1 MSHQEL
7 LNNLRLKQMEIT
19 LLRETIE
26 ERERESL
33 LTQRDLRMQIV
44 DAQEAMRAKLIQ
56 RNGESEELLKS
67 YHEKKVKV

>member
-7 LNNLRLKQMEIT
+7 LNNLRLQQMEIT